1 MNEYIVGAISFVVGC
16 IITYLLITKAY
27 KRALRRLI
35 QEINLKSVVIE
46 KLKNQLK
53 IKDTHIYDKEYKAR
67 KNEKSKR

>member
-1 MNEYIVGAISFVVGC
+1 MNEYIAGAVSFVVGC
-16 IITYLLITKAY
+16 TITYILITIAY

-46 KLKNQLK
+46 KLKNQSK
-53 IKDTHIYDKEYKAR
+53 IRDTHIYDREYKAR